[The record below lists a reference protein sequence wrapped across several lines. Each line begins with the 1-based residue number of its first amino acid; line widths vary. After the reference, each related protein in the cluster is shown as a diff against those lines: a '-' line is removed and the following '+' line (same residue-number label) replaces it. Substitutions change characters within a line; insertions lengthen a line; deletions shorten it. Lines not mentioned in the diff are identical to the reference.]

1 MLRNLGIRS
10 KLLAVLAVPML
21 VLIIGASVVS
31 LQAVNAAKDARQV
44 RAIADG
50 ARSFSALVAALQAE
64 RRVSQAKLPGRL
76 HARRTS

>member
-21 VLIIGASVVS
+21 VLLIGAAVVS
-31 LQAVNAAKDARQV
+31 LQAVNTAKDARQV

-50 ARSFSALVAALQAE
+50 AQSFSALVSALQAE
-64 RRVSQAKLPGRL
+64 RRVSQAKLSG
-76 HARRTS
+76 